1 MNASLLKISLLLIS
15 IALAISVVALV
26 APSNI
31 SHPFP
36 QDKYNENPAPA
47 LHATNNLSEGHFIT
61 KEQAIAKVS
70 VGKEG
75 ELKSAEFVTWKQ
87 HLANDESKEQL
98 VNTQIDPDRM
108 VWVVKNYFPNGLDTK
123 AGFYEKATLISVFD
137 AQTGQLLE
145 STVMGDWKGQRLP

>member
-1 MNASLLKISLLLIS
+1 MKASLLKISLLLIS
-15 IALAISVVALV
+15 IALAISVVALA
-26 APSNI
+26 APANI

-36 QDKYNENPAPA
+36 QDKYNENPPA
-47 LHATNNLSEGHFIT
+47 LHVNNNLSESHFIT

-75 ELKSAEFVTWKQ
+75 DLKSAELVTWKQ
-87 HLANDESKEQL
+87 HLANDEPKEQL
-98 VNTQIDPDRM
+98 INTQIDPDRM
-108 VWVVKNYFPNGLDTK
+108 VWVVKNYFPKGLDTK